1 VEAQRRGRSR
11 DPVEIPNDSA
21 EKLTPKSNKSP
32 LLKGGQV
39 GSFSFKESPLMPQG
53 IEELEQYI
61 SSDDRKNL
69 FMSFGEAQKK

>member
-1 VEAQRRGRSR
+1 
-11 DPVEIPNDSA
+11 
-21 EKLTPKSNKSP
+21 
-32 LLKGGQV
+32 
-39 GSFSFKESPLMPQG
+39 MPQG